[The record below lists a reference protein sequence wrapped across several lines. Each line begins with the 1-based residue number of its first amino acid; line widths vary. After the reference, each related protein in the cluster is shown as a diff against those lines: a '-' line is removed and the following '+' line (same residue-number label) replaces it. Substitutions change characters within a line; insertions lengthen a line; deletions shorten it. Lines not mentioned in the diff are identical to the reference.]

1 MENKLKIIETSEE
14 FPVHNFM
21 SIEPTNKKQQK
32 ELEAN
37 RIRLGIKNKEEDFV
51 LKCLLSFDW
60 RREVSI
66 QKDL

>member
-32 ELEAN
+32 ELEN
-37 RIRLGIKNKEEDFV
+37 GTING
-51 LKCLLSFDW
+51 
-60 RREVSI
+60 
-66 QKDL
+66 